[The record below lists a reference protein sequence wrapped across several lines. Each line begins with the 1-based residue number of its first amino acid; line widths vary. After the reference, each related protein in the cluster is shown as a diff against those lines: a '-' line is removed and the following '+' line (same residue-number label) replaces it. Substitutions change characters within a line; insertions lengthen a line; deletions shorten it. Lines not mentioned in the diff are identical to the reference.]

1 MVKERPKLPKLDPNT
16 SPDEPASE
24 RLLMAIAQTLDISL
38 DDILL
43 CDSFT
48 DLGGNKEAA
57 AELRLACKRKGIRVK
72 VEDIMNCPTLAQLQT
87 RIIPFPS
94 DPVFSTSG
102 AGTAASRASNR
113 ESGPSNLGTS
123 PIADNASRLTQGE
136 WTYSASTYG
145 SLSIQSSN
153 VDFCTSTKPASQDL
167 ESLLESIPRVNK
179 VCLLTPRAGPFEGQ
193 LVAIVNFF
201 GTSTPETKDIFL
213 PSRSEYDTFRTMIA
227 SLRLA
232 VKEWAI
238 DSCHPLVWVPLQ
250 WVPEH
255 EHGTP
260 DKRRLQTWVQ
270 NINEPVYEEVMKF
283 QIPEP
288 RGQVT
293 DALLRK
299 KQSKPSPDS
308 PSLLWQ
314 NKDQILIDYDDLEYF
329 PLAPMQQL
337 YFQTSM
343 NSMVHPNAIHGTDYR
358 HTQSIM
364 LRAKRD
370 VNEYDIEAAVEAMV
384 ARHAMLRARFR
395 SVYDNWV
402 QTILPQASKSYLFA
416 GLTDGNDKEIMALI
430 GKAEAAIH
438 PMRGPVF
445 AAVYV
450 KNDDEQM
457 LYLVAHQLVVDT
469 ISWRIVVHDLD
480 ELLQQGTLLSESSV
494 LFPQWAEYQNY
505 EMNHRLAEPT
515 LPFEVLPADLDYW
528 MSKGNPNS
536 YSDSQQSSFLLTA
549 EQSFELQKLCRE
561 VLRADIVDAF
571 IASLLLSFCHV
582 FPDRRPP
589 TLWKQEHGRDT
600 VQADFN
606 MMETVGWFTTLC
618 PVGIAIDATSDLIEA
633 IKLAKDTRHAIPRDV
648 PHFFTSE
655 LSNFE
660 CTSAAVPVE
669 IMLTWMDNFLQIQR
683 QDGILDLVPVSGPN
697 FELLRSG
704 IGPRVGRLSLFEVSV
719 MTDHSGTRVEFLYNK
734 HCNHQDNIQA
744 WMQRFEKLVFE
755 IITRLGDRD
764 SELTLSDVPLLKT
777 SYKALQRLSRA
788 NLRSSGLPSVKDI
801 ETIYPVTPAQQETL
815 IGQSQDIDSFNVHA
829 IYELHMHKGQTV
841 DVTRLG
847 KAWESIV
854 TNSPALRSIFIDS
867 VSRGGVFD
875 QVVLKQVSPT
885 MLFIDS
891 SSGEEALSQ
900 LSIARTSLLEPGH
913 RLSVCHTP
921 AKTWVRVD
929 VSQASCDLRSV
940 HNLMIELS
948 RVYSGQAPLHKGTL
962 QRTYLYH
969 ISSLDTAYSLE
980 VWKTYLEH
988 AKPCLF
994 PRLASEAEDTTQLRH
1009 FDLKVT
1015 REQILAFCHG
1025 LAVEPDVVLQLGW
1038 AIVLRVFVGTDHV
1051 SFGYQYSGRD
1061 EELLYGI
1068 SEAIGSFA
1076 NTVPCSID
1084 ASPNRIVNECLK
1096 DMNES
1101 FVTLQKHQNLTIAE
1115 IKHAIHERDEELYN
1129 TCLFFDDSKPF
1140 NGEESDA
1147 ANSEALVPSLVAAA
1161 HRTDCEVSVT
1171 VMFVNNRLRASLN
1184 SRHLSRNQIERI
1196 ISSFDRAINGI
1207 IKHQTGPVADI
1218 DLLTDQNHA
1227 QLTLQDLHKGQRPEK
1242 MSTCLH
1248 EVILHHRHGRPEA
1261 PAVHSW
1267 DGKITYLQLATLVMR
1282 LGTYLVNHGVGSGVT
1297 IPIVLEKSCW
1307 APVIILGVIQA
1318 GASFVMLD
1326 HQDRTTIR
1334 SVISYLMPPFILAT
1348 ESVGKRVGAVI
1359 SDAVIIN
1366 DTFFASLSTQVSG
1379 LTCKST
1385 PEQAACI
1392 FIHPKPATKARSRS
1406 IFFTHSSLCSAF
1418 ILQGPALK
1426 LNSESRVLQLS
1437 SFNIDISL
1445 FEILGTMF
1453 HGGCVCIPSSTERTS
1468 DLARAISRME
1478 VTWTYMTGVLA
1489 RRINPKSVPTLRT
1502 LCFRTRKLDP
1512 DTYGPWLESRNIL
1525 LAYGAPDICPL
1536 GISIT
1541 EVTEEKDLSIIPP
1554 PLTGRFLVL
1563 NPHDSRKLTPKG
1575 SIGVLAIDSPAVVP
1589 QKFAPDLPLT
1599 ARRNLTEEQRRQYKR
1614 TGHRVRCLD
1623 SGQVQ
1628 FISSVQD
1635 EVVVDGV
1642 LVDIPEIERQIRRC
1656 LGEGIDVVVDKVT
1669 TRDSLNV
1676 LVAFIELGE
1685 ALFEGLSG
1693 FKNLSL
1699 PVKERTFIFKEL
1711 FMASIRNA
1719 DACST
1724 CLPKQCIPTVFIPI
1738 KTFPISTSLK
1748 VNRKKLQRMAA
1759 ELTYSELCDSTNVP
1773 NPQEIQRMV
1782 PTQKTLP
1789 LTRPEEEMRA
1799 IWARVLN
1806 ISPSEIESTS
1816 SFFSAGGTR
1825 FLAADLIIACRRA
1838 GITVSLADIF
1848 KRNTLTEV
1856 CRASDYTDKPS
1867 EEQNRQIET
1876 LMLRG
1881 NWLVQE
1887 SLSSH
1892 IQYPVQ
1898 DILDI
1903 TATSSEQIR
1912 NLELSMYKTCADIVC
1927 LVLDFRGPISHKKL
1941 ESACNALT
1949 KLHQMLRT
1957 AFVVDGHQVYQVLRG
1972 LFKPR
1977 FRAYSCPIWQLDS
1990 LIEELL
1996 KQEQR
2001 AEFKP
2006 MEPVT
2011 AFSYIDAEDQGVLVI
2026 RLSKVQVDD
2035 TAMPI
2040 LLQDLVSLYNGVNDL
2055 LSRPSFFEYMR
2066 SITSASHDEGIE
2078 YWKTLLEGAKMT
2090 EVVSHHK
2097 PYGPTSHIQSVRQT
2111 VETKSLDYYG
2121 ITHDIITKG
2130 AWATVLAKVTGSNDV
2145 VFGEVIQDHDAW
2157 LKNNHNPISPVS
2169 PLTNTI
2175 PLRLRFPSQRSAP
2188 LSIMQY
2194 AQRQRQSSL
2203 HHSFFGIQ
2211 EIVQE
2216 CTNWPPWTQFSTV
2229 VHHQTKSDYDLSAT
2243 LNAGGTTS
2251 CFARLLRGSS
2261 ERVTLEIKFAKDR
2274 ISMKFAE
2281 DCMRLLIAAMQTFTC
2296 TGTLTQPIVQ
2306 PLEGATDSTKR
2317 MMLQIDE
2324 TEDQRIPFD
2333 YPLSPEQYD
2342 ELKRATV
2349 RAWNQVIKPSVKC
2362 ISEEKLLRTPF
2373 YDISNSLLP
2382 AHFLSGQLNLELRKV
2397 QVKGI
2402 HMVTVSAE
2410 DVLDHPTV
2418 FALLEFIARR
2428 LHMGA
2433 ALSLPLHHEKRSTW
2447 SESSTLVAANAWQP
2461 PPNSIS
2467 KTPISPTSTIAGQR
2481 GSVYSIAGP
2490 QLVDIESISGVFA
2503 GWDNLL

>member
-1 MVKERPKLPKLDPNT
+1 MIKERPKLSKLDPNIT
-16 SPDEPASE
+16 SDEPAPE
-24 RLLMAIAQTLDISL
+24 RLLMAVAQTLDISRN
-38 DDILL
+38 DILL

-48 DLGGNKEAA
+48 DLGGNKDAA
-57 AELRLACKRKGIRVK
+57 EELRLACRRKGIEVK
-72 VEDIMNCPTLAQLQT
+72 AEDVMNCPTLAQLQT
-87 RIIPFPS
+87 RITSFPS
-94 DPVFSTSG
+94 YPVFSASG
-102 AGTAASRASNR
+102 AGTGASEASNR
-113 ESGPSNLGTS
+113 ESGPSSPGTS
-123 PIADNASRLTQGE
+123 ARADNASHHTQGE

-153 VDFCTSTKPASQDL
+153 IDFCTSTKPASQDL

-193 LVAIVNFF
+193 LVALVNFF
-201 GTSTPETKDIFL
+201 GTPTPETKDIFL
-213 PSRSEYDTFRTMIA
+213 PSPSEYDIFRAMIA

-232 VKEWAI
+232 VKEWAN
-238 DSCHPLVWVPLQ
+238 DSYPPLIWVPLQ

-255 EHGTP
+255 EGGTP

-270 NINEPVYEEVMKF
+270 NINEPVYEEVMRF

-288 RGQVT
+288 RGQAT
-293 DALLRK
+293 NALLRK
-299 KQSKPSPDS
+299 KQSQPSLDS
-308 PSLLWQ
+308 PVLLWQ
-314 NKDQILIDYDDLEYF
+314 NKDEIPIDYDNMEYF
-329 PLAPMQQL
+329 PLSPMQQL

-343 NSMVHPNAIHGTDYR
+343 NSMAQTNATKASGYR
-358 HTQSIM
+358 YTQSIM
-364 LRAKRD
+364 LRAKRTVD
-370 VNEYDIEAAVEAMV
+370 EYDIEVAVEAMV

-402 QTILPQASKSYLFA
+402 QMILPQASKSYLFA
-416 GLTDGNDKEIMALI
+416 CLTDCNVEETTALL
-430 GKAEAAIH
+430 GKAEAAID
-438 PMRGPVF
+438 PIQGPVF

-450 KNDDEQM
+450 KSNDEQM
-457 LYLVAHQLVVDT
+457 LYLVAHQLIVDT
-469 ISWRIVVHDLD
+469 TSWRIVVHDLD
-480 ELLQQGTLLSESSV
+480 ELLQEGTLLSESSV
-494 LFPQWAEYQNY
+494 LFPHWAEYQSY
-505 EMNHRLAEPT
+505 EMNHRLSDPT
-515 LPFEVLPADLDYW
+515 LPFEVMPADLDYW

-536 YSDSQQSSFLLTA
+536 YNDCEKTSFFLTA
-549 EQSFELQKLCRE
+549 EQSFELHELCKG
-561 VLRADIVDAF
+561 VLRADTEDAF
-571 IASLLLSFCHV
+571 LASLLLSFCHV

-600 VQADFN
+600 TQADFN

-618 PVGIAIDATSDLIEA
+618 PVGIALDATSDLIEA
-633 IKLAKDTRHAIPRDV
+633 IKLAKDTRHAIPRDAS
-648 PHFFTSE
+648 HFFTSE

-660 CTSAAVPVE
+660 CTSVAVPVE
-669 IMLTWMDNFLQIQR
+669 IMLNWIDNFQQIQR
-683 QDGILDLVPVSGPN
+683 QDGILELVPISGPN
-697 FELLRSG
+697 FDLLRSG

-719 MTDHSGTRVEFLYNK
+719 IADDSGIRVEFAYNK
-734 HCNHQDNIQA
+734 HCNHQENIQA

-755 IITRLGDRD
+755 TIGRLRNRE
-764 SELTLSDVPLLKT
+764 SELTFSDVPLLKT

-788 NLRSSGLPSVKDI
+788 HLPSSGLPSVKDI
-801 ETIYPVTPAQQETL
+801 ETIYPVTPAQQEIL
-815 IGQSQDIDSFNVHA
+815 IGQSQDIDSFNIHA
-829 IYELHMHKGQTV
+829 TYELHMHNGQTV
-841 DVTRLG
+841 DATRLC

-854 TNSPALRSIFIDS
+854 ANSPALRSIFID
-867 VSRGGVFD
+867 
-875 QVVLKQVSPT
+875 K
-885 MLFIDS
+885 
-891 SSGEEALSQ
+891 
-900 LSIARTSLLEPGH
+900 
-913 RLSVCHTP
+913 
-921 AKTWVRVD
+921 
-929 VSQASCDLRSV
+929 
-940 HNLMIELS
+940 LS
-948 RVYSGQAPLHKGTL
+948 RVYSGQAPSHNGAL
-962 QRTYLYH
+962 QHTYLYH
-969 ISSLDTAYSLE
+969 ISSMDTAYSLE
-980 VWKTYLEH
+980 IWKTYLED
-988 AKPCLF
+988 AKPCVF
-994 PRLASEAEDTTQLRH
+994 PRLASEAENTTQLHH
-1009 FDLKVT
+1009 FDLEVT

-1038 AIVLRVFVGTDHV
+1038 AIVLRVFVGMDHV

-1061 EELLYGI
+1061 EELLYGT

-1084 ASPNRIVNECLK
+1084 VSPNRIVNECLK
-1096 DMNES
+1096 EMNES

-1115 IKHAIHERDEELYN
+1115 IQHAIHERDEELYN

-1171 VMFVNNRLRASLN
+1171 VMFVNNRLRANLN
-1184 SRHLSRNQIERI
+1184 SPHLSRNQIERI

-1218 DLLTDQNHA
+1218 DLLTDRNHA

-1267 DGKITYLQLATLVMR
+1267 DGEITYLQLATLVMR
-1282 LGTYLVNHGVGSGVT
+1282 LGTYLVNHGAGSGVT
-1297 IPIVLEKSCW
+1297 IPIILEKSCW
-1307 APVIILGVIQA
+1307 APVMILGVIQA

-1348 ESVGKRVGAVI
+1348 ESVGKRVGAVV

-1366 DTFFASLSTQVSG
+1366 DTFFASLSTQVSDS
-1379 LTCKST
+1379 TCKSN
-1385 PEQAACI
+1385 PEHAACI

-1437 SFNIDISL
+1437 SFNVDISL
-1445 FEILGTMF
+1445 FEILGTLF
-1453 HGGCVCIPSSTERTS
+1453 HGGCVCIPSEERTS
-1468 DLARAISRME
+1468 DLAGAISRME

-1489 RRINPKSVPTLRT
+1489 RRINPKAVPTLKT

-1541 EVTEEKDLSIIPP
+1541 EVTEGKDLSIIQP

-1656 LGEGIDVVVDKVT
+1656 LGQGIDVVVDKVT

-1685 ALFEGLSG
+1685 AFFEGLSG

-1711 FMASIRNA
+1711 FMASIKNA
-1719 DACST
+1719 EACAT
-1724 CLPKQCIPTVFIPI
+1724 LLPKQCIPTVFIPI
-1738 KTFPISTSLK
+1738 KAFPISTSLK

-1759 ELTYSELCDSTNVP
+1759 ELTYSELCDITNVP
-1773 NPQEIQRMV
+1773 NPQEIQHMV
-1782 PTQKTLP
+1782 PIQKTLP
-1789 LTRPEEEMRA
+1789 LTGPEEEMRA
-1799 IWARVLN
+1799 IWARVLS

-1816 SFFSAGGTR
+1816 SFFSAGGNR
-1825 FLAADLIIACRRA
+1825 FLAADLIVACRRA
-1838 GITVSLADIF
+1838 GIRVSLADIF
-1848 KRNTLTEV
+1848 KRRTLTEV
-1856 CRASDYTDKPS
+1856 CRASDYTDKRS
-1867 EEQNRQIET
+1867 EEQCRQIET

-1881 NWLVQE
+1881 NWLVQK

-1903 TATSSEQIR
+1903 TAASSVQIR
-1912 NLELSMYKTCADIVC
+1912 NLELGMYKTRADIVC
-1927 LVLDFRGPISHKKL
+1927 LVLNFHGPISHKKL

-1957 AFVVDGHQVYQVLRG
+1957 AFVVDGHQVFQVLRG

-1990 LIEELL
+1990 LMEELV

-2011 AFSYIDAEDQGVLVI
+2011 AFSYIDAEDQGALVI

-2035 TAMPI
+2035 TAIPI

-2066 SITSASHDEGIE
+2066 SITSASYDEGIE
-2078 YWKTLLEGAKMT
+2078 YWRTLLEGAKMT
-2090 EVVSHHK
+2090 QVVSHHK

-2121 ITHDIITKG
+2121 VTHDIITKG
-2130 AWATVLAKVTGSNDV
+2130 AWATVLAKITGSNDV

-2157 LKNNHNPISPVS
+2157 LTNNHNPISRVS

-2194 AQRQRQSSL
+2194 AQHQHQSSL
-2203 HHSFFGIQ
+2203 HHSFFGIR

-2229 VHHQTKSDYDLSAT
+2229 VHHQTKTDYDLSAN
-2243 LNAGGTTS
+2243 LNVGGTLCT
-2251 CFARLLRGSS
+2251 FRAVQPEVQDLPDLLLCSTTESS

-2281 DCMRLLIAAMQTFTC
+2281 DCMQLLIAAIQTFTC
-2296 TGTLTQPIVQ
+2296 IDTLTQLIVP
-2306 PLEGATDSTKR
+2306 PLEATTGSTKR

-2333 YPLSPEQYD
+2333 HSLPPEQYD
-2342 ELKRATV
+2342 ELKGAIL
-2349 RAWNQVIKPSVKC
+2349 RAWNQVIRPSVKC
-2362 ISEEKLLRTPF
+2362 MSGEKLLRTPF

-2397 QVKGI
+2397 KVKGT
-2402 HMVTVSAE
+2402 HLLTVSVE
-2410 DVLDHPTV
+2410 DVLDNPTV
-2418 FALLEFIARR
+2418 FALLEIIARR
-2428 LHMGA
+2428 LRVGA
-2433 ALSLPLHHEKRSTW
+2433 ALSLPFHYEKISTW
-2447 SESSTLVAANAWQP
+2447 SESPTLVAANAWQSMP
-2461 PPNSIS
+2461 HSIS
-2467 KTPISPTSTIAGQR
+2467 SQLLTRKDTIRQQGSNSRAQCLDTRSRTWKGQKTQKTQSPPVIEAPISPASAIAGQC
-2481 GSVYSIAGP
+2481 GSDCSITGP
-2490 QLVDIESISGVFA
+2490 NVVDIETVSGIFA
-2503 GWDNLL
+2503 GWHNLF